1 MSPFVA
7 LAVNGFRE
15 ARRNRVT
22 IVVFGFAFLMVFI
35 STVAIDLTVATFE
48 RVMLD
53 LGLGVMALISAGLV
67 VFLSS
72 GLIPRE
78 IERRTIFLVL
88 SRPISRSAF
97 VVARFAGNIA
107 TIIILVAMMTVVL
120 ALQLAAHDFPPA
132 RVFFVSV
139 YGLVLQAVVLNAVC
153 FVLASSMSQFPSA
166 VAAVSF
172 WVLGHLSTDLYRMAD
187 RASGAFH
194 WLGKALWVVIPQLD
208 RLDFKARATYL
219 ESTANEELLSSAA
232 YTLGY
237 STVLVVIAC
246 LLFERRDF
254 K

>member
-1 MSPFVA
+1 MSPFVT

-22 IVVFGFAFLMVFI
+22 VVVFGFAFLMAFI

-67 VFLSS
+67 VFLAS

-97 VVARFAGNIA
+97 VVARFIGNIA
-107 TIIILVAMMTVVL
+107 TIIVLVAMMTAVL
-120 ALQLAAHDFPPA
+120 AWQLGTHGVPPD

-139 YGLVLQAVVLNAVC
+139 YGIVLQAIVLNAVC
-153 FVLASSMSQFPSA
+153 FVLASSMTQFPSA
-166 VAAVSF
+166 VSAVSL
-172 WVLGHLSTDLYRMAD
+172 WVLGHLSTDLYRMAE
-187 RASGAFH
+187 RAEGGMR
-194 WLGKALWVVIPQLD
+194 WVGKALWLVMPQLD
-208 RLDFKARATYL
+208 RLDFKARATYQEL
-219 ESTANEELLSSAA
+219 TTNAELLTSLA
-232 YTLGY
+232 YTVGY
-237 STVLVVIAC
+237 SMVLVTVAC
-246 LLFERRDF
+246 LLFEKRDF